1 MSIYDNIL
9 FKISLFST
17 VYLLILITVS
27 PFIDHLFTSLDED
40 IIVKENNLQILG
52 EIIGQVI
59 IITVIWFTINMYV
72 RSYLEKTFNIQ
83 IKVAT
88 KTAINVI
95 SSIALIGLQKNL
107 IDKLEY
113 LTISHPFRLADLFG

>member
-1 MSIYDNIL
+1 MSIFDNIL
-9 FKISLFST
+9 FKISLFSII
-17 VYLLILITVS
+17 YLLILIIVS
-27 PFIDHLFTSLDED
+27 PLIDHIFTSLDED
-40 IIVKENNLQILG
+40 IIGKENNLQILG

-59 IITVIWFTINMYV
+59 TIAIVWYTINLYV
-72 RSYLEKTFNIQ
+72 SKYLENLFDIK

-113 LTISHPFRLADLFG
+113 ITISHPFRLTDLYG

>member
-1 MSIYDNIL
+1 MSIFDNIL
-9 FKISLFST
+9 FKISLFSII
-17 VYLLILITVS
+17 YLLILIIVS
-27 PFIDHLFTSLDED
+27 PLIDHIFTSLDED
-40 IIVKENNLQILG
+40 IIGKENNLQILG

-59 IITVIWFTINMYV
+59 TIAIIWYTINLYV
-72 RSYLEKTFNIQ
+72 SKYLENLFDIK

-113 LTISHPFRLADLFG
+113 ITISHPFRLTDLYG